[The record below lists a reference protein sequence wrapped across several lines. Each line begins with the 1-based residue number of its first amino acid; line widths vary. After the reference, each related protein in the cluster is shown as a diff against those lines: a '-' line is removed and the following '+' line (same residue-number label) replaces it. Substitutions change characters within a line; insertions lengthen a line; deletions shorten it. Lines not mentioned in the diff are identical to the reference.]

1 MYEPPSP
8 FVRQE
13 KVHCSPADTEQARKV
28 ALFLTDPA
36 GYLLYLNDRI
46 QDLYGPKSRRG
57 SARRWTCF
65 LPPDEESKVY
75 AEWASQACAKREC
88 VLRLKPVRGKK
99 ESSDLYV
106 ITTPVLSSH
115 NELIG
120 HVGRFEDK
128 PPNPASGNHRENR
141 EDYYRMLMEQASDGI
156 HTYDFNG
163 NFIEVNPKLCEL
175 LGYTEQELLRLNVR
189 DLIPSEDLKTAP
201 LRFDDL
207 HAGKTVISERNLLR
221 KDGSLIPVEISGRML
236 NTGIL
241 QGIVRDIRERKETQH
256 ALKQAREEL
265 ERRVLER
272 TEELAKANRAL
283 QEEIVERREAE
294 EARKDLLQQ
303 LVTIQEDERRRIA
316 RELHD
321 HMGQSL
327 AALLLGIKSLDARFP
342 TEAHQHLHHLR
353 ELTQSLGRELHNLA
367 WELRP
372 SVLDDLG
379 LHKALST
386 YLEQWSL
393 SSGIAADFQGLGLDN
408 HRFESNVETAIYRV
422 VQEALTNVLKHAN
435 ATRISII
442 LEKRPDHL
450 LAIIEDNGQGFDL
463 DSVWLNSAERRW
475 MGLRG
480 MRERVLLVGGSWN
493 VESSIGLGT
502 TIFVRI
508 PV

>member
-1 MYEPPSP
+1 MYEPTLPPVCQKKAYRSSP
-8 FVRQE
+8 
-13 KVHCSPADTEQARKV
+13 DTEQACNV

-36 GYLLYLNDRI
+36 GHLLYLNDHMRDI
-46 QDLYGPKSRRG
+46 CSLTYNGG
-57 SARRWTCF
+57 ATRRWTCF
-65 LPPDEESKVY
+65 LPPDEEPKVY
-75 AEWASQACAKREC
+75 AEWASQAGGKREC
-88 VLRLKPVRGKK
+88 ILKLKSVRWQENGL
-99 ESSDLYV
+99 DLYV
-106 ITTPVLSSH
+106 ITTPVLTSH
-115 NELIG
+115 NDLIG
-120 HVGRFEDK
+120 HVGRFEDN
-128 PPNPASGNHRENR
+128 PPNPAPGNHRENR
-141 EDYYRMLMEQASDGI
+141 EDYYRMLMEEASDGI

-163 NFIEVNPKLCEL
+163 NFIEVNPKLCEM
-175 LGYTEQELLRLNVR
+175 LGYTEQELLRMNVR
-189 DLIPSEDLKTAP
+189 DLIPAEDLKAAP
-201 LRFDDL
+201 LRLADL

-256 ALKQAREEL
+256 ALRQAREEL

-283 QEEIVERREAE
+283 QEEIIERREAE
-294 EARKDLLQQ
+294 DARRDLLQQ
-303 LVTIQEDERRRIA
+303 LVTIQEEERRRIA

-321 HMGQSL
+321 HMGQYL
-327 AALLLGIKSLDARFP
+327 AALLLDIKSLDAKLP
-342 TEAHQHLHHLR
+342 TDAHQHLQHLK
-353 ELTQSLGRELHNLA
+353 ELTESLGRELHNLA

-393 SSGIAADFQGLGLDN
+393 TSGIAADFQVVGIDN
-408 HRFESNVETAIYRV
+408 HRFETDVETTIYRV
-422 VQEALTNVLKHAN
+422 VQEALTNVLKHSK
-435 ATRISII
+435 ATRVSLI
-442 LEKRPDHL
+442 LENRPDHL

-493 VESSIGLGT
+493 IESSIGLGT